1 MTIARKRH
9 VCSWCE
15 EPIEPGETYHR
26 EVVWTDDGP
35 VKSKLH
41 PECRVAANAM
51 PIEARWA
58 LEDGAFWPFEHMRRG
73 AWVEDP

>member
-15 EPIEPGETYHR
+15 ESIEPGETYHR

-51 PIEARWA
+51 PIEAR
-58 LEDGAFWPFEHMRRG
+58 
-73 AWVEDP
+73 